1 VAHLLLDADA
11 DELKDTRNAQ
21 LTTFVSSLMVLD
33 AVERLGVSPDVLA
46 GHSLGE
52 YTALAA
58 SGALGFP
65 EGVALVQAR
74 AAAMHDAG
82 NEQPGTMA
90 AVLGLDDD
98 QVEVACNL
106 ADDDVW
112 VANFNAPGQVV
123 IAGSPSGV
131 EAGGIHAKS
140 LGAKKVMPLQVSGAF
155 HTPFMSAARDRLR
168 DAIAA
173 AGIRD
178 SEIAVISNVDSQ
190 PHTLGEEWTALLSA
204 QLSSPVRWKHG
215 LQSMAEM
222 GVTAFAELGPGGVL
236 TGMAKRTID
245 DAKTISVAT
254 PEDLDKLLEWL
265 GGEPVAAAH
274 NHEGEHLFAH
284 ERLVVSPAAGI
295 FTTAGITDG
304 TEIAVGTVLGTVADQ
319 EVRSPFAGILQSY
332 IAIDT

>member
-1 VAHLLLDADA
+1 
-11 DELKDTRNAQ
+11 
-21 LTTFVSSLMVLD
+21 
-33 AVERLGVSPDVLA
+33 
-46 GHSLGE
+46 
-52 YTALAA
+52 
-58 SGALGFP
+58 
-65 EGVALVQAR
+65 
-74 AAAMHDAG
+74 
-82 NEQPGTMA
+82 
-90 AVLGLDDD
+90 
-98 QVEVACNL
+98 
-106 ADDDVW
+106 
-112 VANFNAPGQVV
+112 
-123 IAGSPSGV
+123 
-131 EAGGIHAKS
+131 
-140 LGAKKVMPLQVSGAF
+140 
-155 HTPFMSAARDRLR
+155 MSAARDRLR

-215 LQSMAEM
+215 LQSMADM

-295 FTTAGITDG
+295 FTTAGIADG

-332 IAIDT
+332 IAIDTERVAARQPIAWLRAN